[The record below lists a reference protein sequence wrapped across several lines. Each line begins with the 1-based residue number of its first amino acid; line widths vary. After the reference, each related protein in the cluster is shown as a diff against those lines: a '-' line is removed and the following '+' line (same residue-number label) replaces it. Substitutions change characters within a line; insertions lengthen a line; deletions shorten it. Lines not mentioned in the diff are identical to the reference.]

1 MTIVIITG
9 ASGAGKTSI
18 AGGVAIR
25 LPGVRVHHF
34 DSVGVPSVK
43 TMIRDYGSPE
53 GWQRATTEEW
63 MRRLSVGAEAYPH
76 QLLEGQ
82 TRLSFVSDAA
92 RVPYRAVLIDCDDE
106 ARTGRLVERGQAA
119 LADETMMHWAAWLR
133 SEARE
138 NGCDILDTTNLTI
151 DEAVDEVCAWF
162 AV

>member
-9 ASGAGKTSI
+9 ASGAGKTAI
-18 AGGVAIR
+18 AVGVAAR
-25 LPGVRVHHF
+25 LNGTRVHHF
-34 DSVGVPSVK
+34 DSLGVPSVE
-43 TMIRDYGSPE
+43 TMTHDYGSPE
-53 GWQRATTEEW
+53 SWQRVTTREW

-82 TRLSFVSDAA
+82 MRLSFVSDAA

-106 ARTGRLVERGQAA
+106 TRTKRLIQRGQAA
-119 LADETMMHWAAWLR
+119 LADETMMRWAAWLR

-138 NGCDILDTTNLTI
+138 TGCDILDTTNLTI
-151 DEAVDEVCAWF
+151 DQAVDEVCALF